1 MGLEINERKTKLMLV
16 SRNPYNENECVKLD
30 TYNFESLEDCIYFG
44 KIVTN
49 KNELIP
55 ETEKE
60 L

>member
-1 MGLEINERKTKLMLV
+1 
-16 SRNPYNENECVKLD
+16 
-30 TYNFESLEDCIYFG
+30 LEDCIYFG

-60 L
+60 LWMQIEHIMHFYLY